1 MDSQEINN
9 FDENYIKKNNY
20 DINNVSW
27 IDRIL
32 RLVSSEKSK
41 LLRQNETI
49 KIKLQSSEKELETLK
64 ALNFSL
70 KNNQIEWSKR
80 YICMC
85 VLMFVFLCMHLYMYL
100 DICVYL

>member
-1 MDSQEINN
+1 MDSHDINN
-9 FDENYIKKNNY
+9 LNDNDIKRNNF

-27 IDRIL
+27 IDKIL

-41 LLRQNETI
+41 LLRQNETM

-64 ALNFSL
+64 ALNYSL

-80 YICMC
+80 YI
-85 VLMFVFLCMHLYMYL
+85 YMYVC
-100 DICVYL
+100 ISIYT